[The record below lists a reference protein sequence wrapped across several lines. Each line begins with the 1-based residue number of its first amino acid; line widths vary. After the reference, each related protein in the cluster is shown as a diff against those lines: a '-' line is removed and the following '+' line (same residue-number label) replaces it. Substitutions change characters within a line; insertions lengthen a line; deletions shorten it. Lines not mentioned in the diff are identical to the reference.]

1 LRCGAPRLNLPPW
14 ADNYLSNAANAKAM
28 TIDLNDPVAVLLA
41 ALQALEQ
48 AGIEAAAYGGLALAV
63 YGEPRETKDAD
74 LAVAGVSTAQ
84 CEAALR
90 AAGFDVILAFDRMR
104 FGGQFV
110 SRLTL
115 IGGVAGSLNTADLVE
130 PRSSR
135 YAHEVLA
142 RSLNGSLRQQ
152 PVRVVSPEDFI
163 VLKIL
168 ATRERDLEDAITVVR
183 SLAND
188 IDMDLIERELEALAI
203 EIPDH
208 DVMGRWQ
215 RAQNR

>member
-1 LRCGAPRLNLPPW
+1 
-14 ADNYLSNAANAKAM
+14 M

-48 AGIEAAAYGGLALAV
+48 AGVKAAAYGGLALAV

-74 LAVAGVSTAQ
+74 LAVADVRAAQ
-84 CEAALR
+84 GEAALR

-115 IGGVAGSLNTADLVE
+115 IGGAAGSLNTADLVE
-130 PRSSR
+130 PRSAR

-142 RSLNGSLRQQ
+142 RSLTGSLRQE
-152 PVRVVSPEDFI
+152 PVLVVSPEDF
-163 VLKIL
+163 VVMKIL

-183 SLAND
+183 SLASD

-208 DVMGRWQ
+208 DIMGRW
-215 RAQNR
+215 RRVQNR

>member
-1 LRCGAPRLNLPPW
+1 M
-14 ADNYLSNAANAKAM
+14 S
-28 TIDLNDPVAVLLA
+28 IDLNDPVAVLLA
-41 ALQALEQ
+41 AFQALER
-48 AGIEAAAYGGLALAV
+48 AGVEAAAYGGLALAV

-74 LAVAGVSTAQ
+74 LAVAGGVSAAQ
-84 CEAALR
+84 GEAALR

-104 FGGQFV
+104 FGGQLV

-115 IGGVAGSLNTADLVE
+115 IGGAAGSLNTADLVE

-142 RSLNGSLRQQ
+142 RSLTGSLRQE
-152 PVRVVSPEDFI
+152 PLRVVSPEDFV

-168 ATRERDLEDAITVVR
+168 ATRERDLEDAVTVVR
-183 SLAND
+183 SLATR
-188 IDMDLIERELEALAI
+188 IDMKLIERELEALAI
-203 EIPDH
+203 EISDH

-215 RAQNR
+215 RAQSRFDSQ

>member
-1 LRCGAPRLNLPPW
+1 VPRWNLLLW
-14 ADNYLSNAANAKAM
+14 ADNYLTNAANAKTM

-41 ALQALEQ
+41 ALQALER

-74 LAVAGVSTAQ
+74 LAVAGVSAAQ
-84 CEAALR
+84 GEAALR

-104 FGGQFV
+104 FGGQLV

-115 IGGVAGSLNTADLVE
+115 IGGAAGSLNTADLVE

-142 RSLNGSLRQQ
+142 RSLTGSLRQV
-152 PVRVVSPEDFI
+152 PLRVVSPEDF
-163 VLKIL
+163 VVMKLL
-168 ATRERDLEDAITVVR
+168 ATRDRDLEDAVTVVR

-188 IDMDLIERELEALAI
+188 LDMDLIERELEALAI
-203 EIPDH
+203 EISDH

-215 RAQNR
+215 RAQSR